1 MFRMQERTQVTI
13 FATGFGESA
22 VERPAPSLEEDR
34 QNHITMTI
42 RFQIEHIQ
50 ETYEYA
56 AAGRPRPPESRIASQ
71 MWNGASS
78 ADRTD

>member
-56 AAGRPRPPESRIASQ
+56 AAGRPHPRIAHRLPDVERRQQRRS
-71 MWNGASS
+71 
-78 ADRTD
+78 D